1 MSEEDR
7 DYTEEA
13 SRQGWKDGGELDAQ
27 AFVEKGEKI
36 AGIQKKHNT
45 ELKGRIER
53 LEKSNREFG
62 EYQSGLLQKEKQKS
76 ADLLVELEAKR
87 AVAIND
93 GDGQA
98 FNQLDSE
105 IAKTRNEINA
115 PDPRQITPEQW
126 GQMTEAW
133 LGENDWYKTNP
144 KLQTYADGLQAQI
157 SGEGYTGVQYYQ
169 EVTRR
174 IKETF
179 PEEFTNPNQAKANGV
194 ESGGTQQTESKV
206 EHSYDNLDKEG
217 KEACDRFVAD
227 GLTTVEDY
235 VATYDWP

>member
-1 MSEEDR
+1 MTEER
-7 DYTEEA
+7 DYEAEA
-13 SRQGWKDGGELDAQ
+13 SRQGWKPDGELNAK
-27 AFVEKGEKI
+27 AFVEKGEQI

-53 LEKSNREFG
+53 LEKSNRDFG
-62 EYQSGLLQKEKQKS
+62 EYQSGLLKKEKQKS
-76 ADLLVELEAKR
+76 AELLVTLEAQR
-87 AVAIND
+87 AEAITA

-105 IAKTRNEINA
+105 IARTRQEINA

-126 GQMTEAW
+126 GRMTEAW
-133 LGENDWYKTNP
+133 LDQNEWYKTNP

-157 SGEGYTGVQYYQ
+157 SGEGYTGEGYYT

-174 IKETF
+174 TILAF
-179 PEEFTNPNQAKANGV
+179 PEEFNNPNQSKANGV
-194 ESGGTQQTESKV
+194 ESGGTQSTEKKV
-206 EHSYDNLDKEG
+206 EQSYDNLDKESQ
-217 KEACDRFVAD
+217 EACDRFVAD

-235 VATYDWP
+235 VATYDW